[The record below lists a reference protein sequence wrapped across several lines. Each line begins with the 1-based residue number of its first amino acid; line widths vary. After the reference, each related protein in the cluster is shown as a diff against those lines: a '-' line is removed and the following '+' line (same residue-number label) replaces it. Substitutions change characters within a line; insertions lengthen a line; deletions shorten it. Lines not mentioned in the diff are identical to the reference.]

1 MVSSWM
7 QHALQTLQIIHLEK
21 ALPKI
26 KQLPFTV
33 LHGLRI

>member
-21 ALPKI
+21 ALQKM
-26 KQLPFTV
+26 QLPFTV